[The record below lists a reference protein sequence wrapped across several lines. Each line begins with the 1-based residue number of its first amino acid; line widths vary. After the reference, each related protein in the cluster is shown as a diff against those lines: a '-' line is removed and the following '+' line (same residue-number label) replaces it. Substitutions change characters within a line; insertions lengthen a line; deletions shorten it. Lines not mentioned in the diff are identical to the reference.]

1 MKITVSSK
9 NFEVTESIRQHVQA
23 QASKVY
29 RLSDKVAQLKVFLES
44 VARKHNDPHA
54 NSATVV
60 VEVPGKDTAVT
71 KSAVDMYEAINQ
83 AFGSASRHLR
93 KTIEKLQ
100 TKKVQARK

>member
-9 NFEVTESIRQHVQA
+9 NFEVTDGMRQHVQT
-23 QASKVY
+23 QADKVY
-29 RLSDKVAQLKVFLES
+29 RLSDKVSQIKVFLES
-44 VARKHNDPHA
+44 VVRKHNDPQA

-83 AFGSASRHLR
+83 AFSTASRHLR
-93 KTIEKLQ
+93 KAIEKMQ